1 MTKQD
6 AIMLAIYYKKTT
18 GRKQVIYNT
27 RTHLGYFVGHNGNI
41 DNSKIFR
48 II

>member
-18 GRKQVIYNT
+18 KQKQVIYNT
-27 RTHLGYFVGHNGNI
+27 RTHYGYFVGHNNNI
-41 DNSKIFR
+41 NKSKIFR